1 MASSVDKETQSGPND
16 DVVSVELPAP
26 PSWKKLFM
34 PKKGGTPKRNE
45 IVFIAPTGE
54 EINNKKQL
62 DQYLK
67 SHPGNPAISEFD
79 WGTGDTP
86 RRSGR
91 ISAKAKATPTS
102 AENETPK
109 KRGRKSSG
117 SKKDVKETEN
127 TAGDSEGNKD
137 VEMQDEV
144 VNEKVTEEEKE
155 DGGKDVEIEMQ
166 ETIVKKDVEM
176 QGDAQETKHGE
187 GELNTENKEKDEAG
201 GSEVMNEDKQV
212 LEKAGKLQNEVET
225 GNGDSV
231 VKLDKHAGEPEE
243 REKFSGVAVAS
254 GGETEEIGMCIGIAI
269 ASEGETEEKQEMEEK
284 DGKSNVLVEEKGM
297 KVEGEVME
305 NGKVN
310 QPERNDVPHHPNPSP
325 ISC

>member
-67 SHPGNPAISEFD
+67 SHPGNPVISEFD

-91 ISAKAKATPTS
+91 ISAKAKATPPS
-102 AENETPK
+102 AEDDAPK

-117 SKKDVKETEN
+117 SKKDVKEAENAAGETE
-127 TAGDSEGNKD
+127 GKQD

-144 VNEKVTEEEKE
+144 VTEKVTEEEKE
-155 DGGKDVEIEMQ
+155 DGAKEVE
-166 ETIVKKDVEM
+166 VKM
-176 QGDAQETKHGE
+176 QGDAQETKNVE
-187 GELNTENKEKDEAG
+187 GEVITENKEKDEAG
-201 GSEVMNEDKQV
+201 GTEVMNEETKIEGEQV
-212 LEKAGKLQNEVET
+212 LGKVEKPLNEVDT
-225 GNGDSV
+225 DNGECV
-231 VKLDKHAGEPEE
+231 EKQNKHAGETEE
-243 REKFSGVAVAS
+243 REKSNGVAIAS
-254 GGETEEIGMCIGIAI
+254 GGETEE
-269 ASEGETEEKQEMEEK
+269 KQVV
-284 DGKSNVLVEEKGM
+284 DVEEEGK
-297 KVEGEVME
+297 KIEGEVIE

-310 QPERNDVPHHPNPSP
+310 QPERNDAPPHPNPSP

>member
-67 SHPGNPAISEFD
+67 SHPGNPVISEFD

-91 ISAKAKATPTS
+91 ISAKAKATPPS
-102 AENETPK
+102 AEDDAPK

-117 SKKDVKETEN
+117 SKKDVKEAENATGETE
-127 TAGDSEGNKD
+127 GKQD

-144 VNEKVTEEEKE
+144 VTEKVTEEEKE
-155 DGGKDVEIEMQ
+155 DGAKEVE
-166 ETIVKKDVEM
+166 VKM
-176 QGDAQETKHGE
+176 QGDAQETKNVE
-187 GELNTENKEKDEAG
+187 GEVITENKEKDEAG
-201 GSEVMNEDKQV
+201 GTEVMNEETKIEGEQV
-212 LEKAGKLQNEVET
+212 LGKVEKPLNEVDT
-225 GNGDSV
+225 DNGECV
-231 VKLDKHAGEPEE
+231 EKQNKHAGETEE
-243 REKFSGVAVAS
+243 REKSNGVAIAS
-254 GGETEEIGMCIGIAI
+254 GGETEE
-269 ASEGETEEKQEMEEK
+269 KQVV
-284 DGKSNVLVEEKGM
+284 DVEEEGK
-297 KVEGEVME
+297 KIEGEVIE

-310 QPERNDVPHHPNPSP
+310 QPERNDAPPHPNPSP

>member
-1 MASSVDKETQSGPND
+1 MPNCIFSI
-16 DVVSVELPAP
+16 VVKISPQRISPLF
-26 PSWKKLFM
+26 LQFM

-45 IVFIAPTGE
+45 IVFVAPTGE

-127 TAGDSEGNKD
+127 TTGDSEGNKD

-166 ETIVKKDVEM
+166 ETVVEKDVEM
-176 QGDAQETKHGE
+176 QGDAQENKNGE

-201 GSEVMNEDKQV
+201 GSEVMNEDTNVEDKQV
-212 LEKAGKLQNEVET
+212 LEKAEKPQNEVET

-243 REKFSGVAVAS
+243 KEKSSGVAVAS

-310 QPERNDVPHHPNPSP
+310 QPERNDVPHHPNTSP

>member
-26 PSWKKLFM
+26 PSWKKLM

-155 DGGKDVEIEMQ
+155 GGKGVEIEMQ
-166 ETIVKKDVEM
+166 ETVVEKDV
-176 QGDAQETKHGE
+176 
-187 GELNTENKEKDEAG
+187 ENKEKDEAG
-201 GSEVMNEDKQV
+201 GSEVMNEDTNVEDKQV
-212 LEKAGKLQNEVET
+212 LEKAEKPQNEVET

-243 REKFSGVAVAS
+243 KEKSS
-254 GGETEEIGMCIGIAI
+254 GIAI
-269 ASEGETEEKQEMEEK
+269 ASEGETGEKQEMGEK

-297 KVEGEVME
+297 NVEGEVME

>member
-67 SHPGNPAISEFD
+67 SHPGNPVISEFD

-91 ISAKAKATPTS
+91 ISAKAKATPPS
-102 AENETPK
+102 AEDDTPK

-117 SKKDVKETEN
+117 SKKDVKEAEN
-127 TAGDSEGNKD
+127 TAGETEGKQD

-144 VNEKVTEEEKE
+144 VTEKVTEEEKE
-155 DGGKDVEIEMQ
+155 DGAKEVEVETQ
-166 ETIVKKDVEM
+166 ETVVEKEVKM
-176 QGDAQETKHGE
+176 QGDAQETKNVE
-187 GELNTENKEKDEAG
+187 GEVIMENEEKVEAG
-201 GSEVMNEDKQV
+201 GTEVMNEDSKIEGEQV
-212 LEKAGKLQNEVET
+212 LEKVEKPLNEVDT
-225 GNGDSV
+225 DNGECV
-231 VKLDKHAGEPEE
+231 EKQDKHAGETEE
-243 REKFSGVAVAS
+243 REKSNGVAVAS
-254 GGETEEIGMCIGIAI
+254 GGETD
-269 ASEGETEEKQEMEEK
+269 EKQVVE
-284 DGKSNVLVEEKGM
+284 VEEKG
-297 KVEGEVME
+297 KKIEGEVME

-310 QPERNDVPHHPNPSP
+310 QPERNDAPPHPNPSP

>member
-1 MASSVDKETQSGPND
+1 MRKLVGRFRVEWRFETPEQIVSRSWGFQVFNEFLRAKMASSVDKETQSGPND

-67 SHPGNPAISEFD
+67 SHPGNPVISEFD

-91 ISAKAKATPTS
+91 ISAKAKATPPS
-102 AENETPK
+102 AEDDTPK

-117 SKKDVKETEN
+117 SKKDVKEVEN
-127 TAGDSEGNKD
+127 TAGETEGKQD

-144 VNEKVTEEEKE
+144 ITEKVTEEEKE
-155 DGGKDVEIEMQ
+155 DG
-166 ETIVKKDVEM
+166 
-176 QGDAQETKHGE
+176 A
-187 GELNTENKEKDEAG
+187 
-201 GSEVMNEDKQV
+201 
-212 LEKAGKLQNEVET
+212 
-225 GNGDSV
+225 
-231 VKLDKHAGEPEE
+231 
-243 REKFSGVAVAS
+243 
-254 GGETEEIGMCIGIAI
+254 
-269 ASEGETEEKQEMEEK
+269 
-284 DGKSNVLVEEKGM
+284 
-297 KVEGEVME
+297 
-305 NGKVN
+305 
-310 QPERNDVPHHPNPSP
+310 
-325 ISC
+325 

>member
-45 IVFIAPTGE
+45 IVFVAPTGE

-166 ETIVKKDVEM
+166 ETVVEKDVEI
-176 QGDAQETKHGE
+176 QGDAQETKNGE

-201 GSEVMNEDKQV
+201 GSEDTNVEDKQV
-212 LEKAGKLQNEVET
+212 LEKAEKLNEVET

-243 REKFSGVAVAS
+243 KEKSSGVAVAS

-269 ASEGETEEKQEMEEK
+269 ASEGETEEKQEMGEK

-310 QPERNDVPHHPNPSP
+310 QPERNDVPHHPNTSP